1 VSEKNIV
8 RLADAPIRKAL
19 GGTLK
24 VIFTP
29 ENVGAKN
36 FRFSIGYFDPKEG
49 LQVHIHPESEEVYH
63 VISGRGVVYLG
74 QERRQIPIE
83 PGMSLYIDAGTLH
96 GVTNTGKEKLIIA
109 FFVAPGK
116 DKTVVP

>member
-1 VSEKNIV
+1 MFDRNIV
-8 RLADAPIRKAL
+8 RLEDAPTRRAL

-29 ENVGAKN
+29 DNVGAKN
-36 FRFSIGYFDPKEG
+36 FRFSIGYFSPKEG
-49 LQVHIHPESEEVYH
+49 LEAHIHPESEEVYY
-63 VISGRGVVYLG
+63 VISGKGIVYLG
-74 QERRQIPIE
+74 QEKKEIPIK
-83 PGMSLYIDAGTLH
+83 PGMSLYIDAGILH
-96 GVTNTGKEKLIIA
+96 GVTNIGKEKLLIA

>member
-1 VSEKNIV
+1 MSEKDVV
-8 RLADAPIRKAL
+8 RLKDAPIRKAL

-29 ENVGAKN
+29 DNVGAKN
-36 FRFSIGYFDPKEG
+36 FRFHIGYFDPKEG

-63 VISGRGVVYLG
+63 VISGNGLVYLG

-83 PGMSLYIDAGTLH
+83 PEMSLYIDAGVPH

-116 DKTVVP
+116 DRTVVP

>member
-1 VSEKNIV
+1 MSEKNIV
-8 RLADAPIRKAL
+8 RLADAPTRKTM
-19 GGTLK
+19 GGTVK
-24 VIFTP
+24 VIFNP
-29 ENVGAKN
+29 DNVGTKN

-49 LQVHIHPESEEVYH
+49 LQVHIHPESEEVYY
-63 VISGRGVVYLG
+63 VISGKGVVYLG

-83 PGMSLYIDAGTLH
+83 PEMSLYIDAGTPH
-96 GVTNTGKEKLIIA
+96 GVTNTGKEKLLIA